1 MTGIAQEIMTAKEAA
16 AWFRR
21 STSWLRQQE
30 ELLRIGGSQ
39 SAPLFHIRVCRAFML
54 AKMCGISG
62 PELRQAQ
69 IAALAE
75 DCGLN
80 PAALAQAG
88 INETP
93 QLDEVDDVT
102 ASGPAARPDG
112 DRNQA

>member
-1 MTGIAQEIMTAKEAA
+1 MTAIAQEIMTAKEAA

-21 STSWLRQQE
+21 STSWLRQQD

-39 SAPLFHIRVCRAFML
+39 SAPLFHVRVCRAFML

-69 IAALAE
+69 IAALAD
-75 DCGLN
+75 DCGLD
-80 PAALAQAG
+80 PAALTHAG

-93 QLDEVDDVT
+93 QLDEIGDEPLT
-102 ASGPAARPDG
+102 NPSPGPDG
-112 DRNQA
+112 DVNQA